1 MVILPHFRNSYLCIP
16 FGSGYRVSESI
27 FLPLFPRLQN
37 NMSSDEQK
45 TQNRQTLP
53 FLNSLQ

>member
-16 FGSGYRVSESI
+16 FGSGYGVSESI

-37 NMSSDEQK
+37 NMNSDEQK
-45 TQNRQTLP
+45 TQN
-53 FLNSLQ
+53 